1 MQYYIQDI
9 VLWKITTAFYI
20 VKFADIG
27 IKMRSGRVGEE
38 EY

>member
-1 MQYYIQDI
+1 VENHYCFF
-9 VLWKITTAFYI
+9 VVKI
-20 VKFADIG
+20 ADIG